1 MSRLLCALLA
11 TFLAGSAFAVTPF
24 VIKDIRIEGIQR
36 TEPGTVFSYLPIRV
50 GDTFTDDAA
59 SQSLRALYGTGF
71 FKDVRVEAEGDVVII
86 SIEERPSIAAL
97 DISGNKEFESDVLK
111 KALRE
116 VGLADARIFDRSILD
131 RAEQEIKN
139 QYLSRGKY
147 GVKVTSTVTPIERNR
162 VNISIAV
169 DEGDVARIKQI
180 RFIGNKA
187 FSESELLG
195 QFTLRTSG
203 WFTFFS
209 KNDQYSKQKLS
220 GDLESLRS
228 FYLNRGY
235 LEFSVDSSQVSISP
249 DRQDI
254 FVTIAVSEGEK
265 YTISAVQAS
274 GELLGRKEE
283 IEKLIGIKTGETFNG
298 EKLQET
304 VKAMTDKLGTL
315 GFAFASINAV
325 PQIDREKQTVAFNFV
340 VDPGRRAYVRR
351 VNVVGN
357 TKTRDEV
364 IRREVRQFESA
375 WYDSEKLRLSRD
387 RVDRLGYFKE
397 VTVDTAAVAGTA
409 DQVDVNLAVT
419 ERATGQLNIGAGYNS
434 TDKLVLTGAISQANV
449 FGSGKTLGLE
459 INTSRASRTLSVSTV
474 DPYFTV
480 DGVSRSIDAY
490 VRTSTQGSLGLAA
503 VDLDS
508 RGASLRFGIPFT
520 EFDTVF
526 FGVGAE
532 STKIKLLSNSPT
544 RYLDYVNTFGSR
556 PKSFVGTV
564 GWARDNRD
572 SALAPS
578 RGRFQRL
585 NGEVSPAG
593 DIRYY
598 RLDYQDQYFWPVTKD
613 FTLAFNGQATY
624 GKGLA
629 GRPYPFFKNV
639 YAGGIGSVRSFEGGS
654 LGPRDVDV
662 QGNPTDAVGGTK
674 RLIGNLEF
682 QVPVPGQGKE
692 KTAKMFAFV
701 DGGYVWGENQK
712 VRLGDIRYS
721 AGIGITWLSPVGPL
735 KLSYGIPL
743 KKNPNDRIERVQFQI
758 GTGF

>member
-1 MSRLLCALLA
+1 
-11 TFLAGSAFAVTPF
+11 
-24 VIKDIRIEGIQR
+24 
-36 TEPGTVFSYLPIRV
+36 
-50 GDTFTDDAA
+50 
-59 SQSLRALYGTGF
+59 LYGTGF

-169 DEGDVARIKQI
+169 DEGEVARIKQI

-187 FSESELLG
+187 FSESDLLG

-283 IEKLIGIKTGETFNG
+283 IEKLIGIKAGDTFNG

-419 ERATGQLNIGAGYNS
+419 EKATGQLNIGAGYNS

-480 DGVSRSIDAY
+480 DGVSRAIDAY

-593 DIRYY
+593 DIRYF

-613 FTLAFNGQATY
+613 ITLAFNGQATY
-624 GKGLA
+624 GKGIA

-654 LGPRDVDV
+654 LGPRDVDA

-682 QVPVPGQGKE
+682 QLPVPGQGKE
-692 KTAKMFAFV
+692 RTAKMFAFV
-701 DGGYVWGENQK
+701 DGGYVWGESQK
-712 VRLGDIRYS
+712 VRLGDVRYS

-743 KKNPNDRIERVQFQI
+743 KKNPTDRIERVQFQI

>member
-11 TFLAGSAFAVTPF
+11 VCFASPVLAVTPF
-24 VIKDIRIEGIQR
+24 VIKDIRVEGIQR

-50 GDTFTDDAA
+50 GDTFNDDVATQA
-59 SQSLRALYGTGF
+59 IRALYATGF
-71 FKDVRVEAEGDVVII
+71 FKDVRVEAQDDVVII

-97 DISGNKEFESDVLK
+97 DIAGNKEFETDVLK

-139 QYLSRGKY
+139 QYLGRGKY
-147 GVKVTSTVTPIERNR
+147 GVRVTSTVTPVERNR
-162 VNISIAV
+162 VNINIAV

-180 RFIGNKA
+180 RFLGNKA
-187 FSESELLG
+187 FSDSELSG
-195 QFTLRTSG
+195 QFSLTTSG
-203 WFTFFS
+203 WFTFFN

-235 LEFSVDSSQVSISP
+235 VEFSVDSSQVSISP

-254 FVTIAVSEGEK
+254 FITVALTEGEK
-265 YTISAVQAS
+265 YTISGVQAS
-274 GELLGRKEE
+274 GELLGRKDE
-283 IEKLIGIKTGETFNG
+283 IEKLIGIKPGDTFNG

-304 VKAMTDKLGTL
+304 VKTITEKLGTL
-315 GFAFASINAV
+315 GFAFASVNAV
-325 PQIDREKQTVAFNFV
+325 PQIDREKQQVAFNFV

-387 RVDRLGYFKE
+387 RVDRLGYFQE
-397 VTVDTAAVAGTA
+397 VTVDTAAVPGTA
-409 DQVDVNLAVT
+409 DQVDVNLAVK
-419 ERATGQLNIGAGYNS
+419 EKATGQLNIGAGYNS
-434 TDKLVLTGAISQANV
+434 TDKLVLSGSISQANV

-490 VRTSTQGSLGLAA
+490 VRTNNQGSQGLAA

-508 RGASLRFGIPFT
+508 RGGSLRFGVPFT

-532 STKIKLLSNSPT
+532 LTKVKLLSNSPT
-544 RYLDYVNTFGSR
+544 RYFDFVNTFGDS

-564 GWARDNRD
+564 GWARDSRD
-572 SALAPS
+572 NSLAPT
-578 RGRFQRL
+578 RGRLQRL
-585 NGEVSPAG
+585 SGEVSPGG

-598 RLDYQDQYFWPVTKD
+598 RADYQDQFYWPVTRD
-613 FTLAFNGQATY
+613 ITLAMNGQVTF
-624 GKGLA
+624 GKGIG
-629 GRPYPFFKNV
+629 GRPFPFFKNV

-654 LGPRDVDV
+654 LGPRDVDTA
-662 QGNPTDAVGGTK
+662 GNPTDAVGGTK
-674 RLIGNLEF
+674 RIIGNLEL
-682 QVPVPGQGKE
+682 QIPVPGQGKE
-692 KTAKMFAFV
+692 RTARMFAFV
-701 DGGYVWGENQK
+701 DGGYVWGENEK
-712 VRLGDIRYS
+712 IKLGDVRYS
-721 AGIGITWLSPVGPL
+721 AGLGISWLSPVGPL
-735 KLSYGIPL
+735 KLSFGVPL
-743 KKNPNDRIERVQFQI
+743 KKKPTDRLERFQFQI